1 MPDLFPP
8 LDAVKALLA
17 RQSGAE
23 VDFVMVRNRDEIDAI
38 ECKWDPSSLDPAPL
52 MTFRSLLSKREE
64 LSADPIRRDLFP
76 EKRFGGLEAQICT
89 PSHLM
94 KS

>member
-52 MTFRSLLSKREE
+52 MTFRSYYPKGRNYLLTPSGETSFLKSA
-64 LSADPIRRDLFP
+64 SAD
-76 EKRFGGLEAQICT
+76 
-89 PSHLM
+89 
-94 KS
+94 